1 MIYHYMTWASS
12 LIKKGVNIS
21 YENNGDEGDDNGK
34 MGDVECGGE
43 FGGDGGG
50 DSVGSAG
57 CCGARGGVA
66 SIKSPASSAEL

>member
-1 MIYHYMTWASS
+1 MG
-12 LIKKGVNIS
+12 LFIKKGVNIS

-50 DSVGSAG
+50 DSVGNAG
-57 CCGARGGVA
+57 RGRARGGLPQLNLLLRLP
-66 SIKSPASSAEL
+66 SCN

>member
-1 MIYHYMTWASS
+1 
-12 LIKKGVNIS
+12 
-21 YENNGDEGDDNGK
+21 